1 MKNRIV
7 IFLVFLISNFGALG
21 LGVFL
26 MNNGSTSE
34 WYYSLN
40 KAPWTPQGWVFGAA
54 WFGLMFCYT
63 FYMTILV
70 LKYSRPNSGLIAL
83 YVLQWILNVSWN
95 YIFFNQYLTLFG
107 LIVII
112 SLWLLI
118 GYFIF
123 KFMRVIKKY
132 TFLILPYLVWMTI
145 ATSLNVYIVIYN

>member
-70 LKYSRPNSGLIAL
+70 LKYRRPNSGLIAL

-95 YIFFNQYLTLFG
+95 YIFFNQHLTLFG

-118 GYFIF
+118 GYFTF

-132 TFLILPYLVWMTI
+132 TFLILPYLVWMII